1 MTSMPDRDPLE
12 DNLLN
17 PRNAALA
24 LIDYQPAQIY
34 SAVSADDPGELIAN
48 VVALAKVAK
57 LYQLPVVL
65 STVQV
70 SNGVNHDTI
79 PQLREQLSDVRT
91 YDRMSINAWQDAEF
105 VQAIRNT
112 GRTKLIIGA
121 LWTEVCLAFPCLD
134 AMQEGFEVFPVVDAV
149 AGTSK
154 SAHESAIQ
162 RMVQAG
168 AQPVTWLSVLC
179 ELQRDWSH
187 TETAEGMLR
196 IALERGGGFGTEIA
210 LKLGRTSLTSV

>member
-1 MTSMPDRDPLE
+1 MEDRAPSE
-12 DNLLN
+12 DHLLN
-17 PRNAALA
+17 PSNAALV

-34 SAVSADDPGELIAN
+34 SAVSAHDPGELIAN

-57 LYQLPVVL
+57 LYQLPIVL

-70 SNGVNHDTI
+70 SNGVNADTI

-105 VQAIRNT
+105 AQAVRDT
-112 GRTKLIIGA
+112 GRTKLVMGA
-121 LWTEVCLAFPCLD
+121 LWTEVCLSFPCLD
-134 AMQEGFEVFPVVDAV
+134 AMRDGFEVFPVVDAV

-154 SAHESAIQ
+154 TAHESAIQ

-187 TETAEGMLR
+187 AETAEGMLQ

-210 LKLGRTSLTSV
+210 LKLDRTSLTSA